1 MDQYLSGWCK
11 AAGLDEGR
19 VAGLIGALGALPG
32 PKLELLLQVENDET
46 GRQTLFLES
55 GAFIV
60 GTNGVGLTHIFH
72 AVPAR
77 GPSSIAALLHGYAQA
92 LVAYADRKPYKA
104 QGTADVKAVR
114 ERAAAILKLADQW

>member
-32 PKLELLLQVENDET
+32 PKLKLVLQVEPDET
-46 GRQTLFLES
+46 GRQTLFLWPGS
-55 GAFIV
+55 TVV
-60 GTNGVGLTHIFH
+60 GTEEVGLTHLYH

-77 GPSSIAALLHGYAQA
+77 GPSSIAILLHGYAQA
-92 LVAYADRKPYKA
+92 LAAYADRKPYRA

-114 ERAAAILKLADQW
+114 ERAAVILNLADQW

>member
-11 AAGLDEGR
+11 AAGLDEG
-19 VAGLIGALGALPG
+19 LIGALGALPG
-32 PKLELLLQVENDET
+32 PKLKLVLQVEPDET
-46 GRQTLFLES
+46 GRQTLFLWPGS
-55 GAFIV
+55 TVV

-77 GPSSIAALLHGYAQA
+77 GPSSIAALLYGYAQA
-92 LVAYADRKPYKA
+92 LAAYADRKPYKA

-114 ERAAAILKLADQW
+114 ERAAVILNLADQW